1 MHSLK
6 TAKFVDYSVLPNATQ
21 LPRINLQ
28 PAQIRPDK
36 IQLPSDLSGL
46 DALNLPALTS
56 KPPLSDCRVSVII
69 PVRNEAE
76 SLPAVIKA
84 LAHQVDSQL
93 KTIDPN
99 SYEVLVLANNCT
111 DNTVQTLEFLGDRY
125 PNLQLHAIEVSI
137 PKEIA
142 HVGKA
147 RQMVMNEAYR
157 RFSLI
162 GLKDRIIA
170 STDGDT
176 EVAPNWISTLIEA
189 FDKGIDA
196 LGGRI
201 ITRRAESPGM
211 SPEISLYYLR
221 RLAHAYFTAQIESC
235 LDPQPHDCWPRHFQY
250 CGANMAVSAEM
261 YGRVG
266 GMPLVKHEEDVAL
279 YQRLQR
285 ADAKI
290 RHSLDARVLTSA
302 RQAGRATGGLSEL
315 LGTLSQSSS
324 NRQPVFVEPPE
335 ITEARIIIRR
345 YLRQIWTAVKEE
357 QISNVKQYARTA
369 DLISR
374 GLSLPTNQLVHAVET
389 VPTFGELVETLRAYQ
404 VEQRQHTS

>member
-1 MHSLK
+1 M
-6 TAKFVDYSVLPNATQ
+6 T
-21 LPRINLQ
+21 
-28 PAQIRPDK
+28 RP
-36 IQLPSDLSGL
+36 S
-46 DALNLPALTS
+46 
-56 KPPLSDCRVSVII
+56 
-69 PVRNEAE
+69 
-76 SLPAVIKA
+76 
-84 LAHQVDSQL
+84 
-93 KTIDPN
+93 

-111 DNTVQTLEFLGDRY
+111 DNTVDVLKELGDRY
-125 PNLQLHAIEVSI
+125 PSLQLHAIEVSI

-142 HVGKA
+142 HVGRA
-147 RQMVMNEAYR
+147 RQMMMNEAYR

-162 GLKDRIIA
+162 GLNNRIIA

-176 EVAPNWISTLIEA
+176 EVASNWISTLIEA

-201 ITRRAESPGM
+201 ITRRAESSEI

-221 RLAHAYFTAQIESC
+221 RLAHAYLTAQIESC

-261 YGRVG
+261 YGKVG

-290 RHSLDARVLTSA
+290 RHSLDVRVLTSA
-302 RQAGRATGGLSEL
+302 RQVGRATGGLSEL

-324 NRQPVFVEPPE
+324 DRQPVFVEQPE
-335 ITEARIIIRR
+335 ITEARIIIHR
-345 YLRQIWTAVKEE
+345 YLRQIWTAMREK
-357 QISNVKQYARTA
+357 QIYNVKQYARTA

-374 GLSLPTNQLVHAVET
+374 GLSLPANQLIHAVET
-389 VPTFGELVETLRAYQ
+389 IPTFGELIETLRTYQ
-404 VEQRQHTS
+404 VEQQQIAKATTEISMANMHLRQRLGQVRQTRLSLADRTHFVNPGVLLKALQQVQTIPLLAPAYQ